1 MDITEIISLFN
12 DQMKIK
18 KYLKKDYIK
27 TYPESQ
33 NAGATHVVFRCH
45 ALTDKLIDYSD
56 SYFLFRGYLTAA
68 AGDVIGLQNGSNCL
82 FKDVKLSFN
91 NNEVE
96 HNRRPYLSTT
106 WLNLLEFSPDYA
118 GSIAVQHG
126 FIKDKT
132 LGGGDNAGLTGRIDV
147 SNGDHVAN
155 NGYPI
160 TVKVPLKYLSQFARR
175 LTFPIMNQLFQIEM
189 DINDHNLAI
198 LRDGAQ
204 ASQISLQ
211 SIEFIAPEVVLP
223 TSENNKLMSA
233 LASNNFTKELSW
245 DAADF
250 VLEGTQ
256 VQANQQFDV
265 LLGTNLPG
273 VQKLL
278 FMVHAHVNDQEYVQ
292 TASDISI
299 TNFNVQI
306 DSKDLYNMLVS
317 TDQEAYELVTQ
328 NFNAG
333 GKDYNTGSLLP
344 YTDWKSTYRLYALD
358 LSRQEV
364 FEGDPNKVQ
373 QIRLRGTASAN
384 GTLLI
389 ILMKNKKTHID
400 FANPQNTKTV

>member
-56 SYFLFRGYLTAA
+56 SYFLFKGYLTAA
-68 AGDVIGLQNGSNCL
+68 AAGDMIALQNGSNCI

-118 GSIAVQHG
+118 GSVAVQHG
-126 FIKDKT
+126 FVKDKQT
-132 LGGGDNAGLTGRIDV
+132 GSGDNASLQIRKTITNDGFD
-147 SNGDHVAN
+147 AN
-155 NGYPI
+155 NGLSI
-160 TVKVPLKYLSQFARR
+160 TVKVPLKYVSQFARR

-211 SIEFIAPEVVLP
+211 SIEFVAPEVVLP

-233 LASNNFTKELSW
+233 LASNNFTKELLW

-256 VQANQQFDV
+256 VQANQKFDV

-273 VQKLL
+273 VQKIL
-278 FMVHAHVNDQEYVQ
+278 FMVHAHVNDQEHVQ
-292 TASDISI
+292 TASNISV
-299 TNFNVQI
+299 TDFNVQI

-344 YTDWKSTYRLYALD
+344 YTDWKSTYRLNHLTLVDKKFLKVILIKFNKLD
-358 LSRQEV
+358 LEV
-364 FEGDPNKVQ
+364 KQV
-373 QIRLRGTASAN
+373 
-384 GTLLI
+384 
-389 ILMKNKKTHID
+389 LMVHY
-400 FANPQNTKTV
+400 